1 MNIAC
6 TSCSAR
12 YGVADE
18 KLIGKRVRITCKRC
32 GTVLIVDGNY
42 NPPTVSASTSMA
54 PSPRSSSRPVQEA
67 KVPPPAPEPPF
78 MVAFAD
84 GRQEQ
89 ADVAQIVR
97 FHRAGQLGTDSVV
110 WRDGMADWADPWDVP
125 EVAAAFRRMGYAR
138 PTPAPAPAPVHQPL
152 HDAVDDE
159 ATQIHRSGP
168 HHQAP
173 LYDDGEDTHVVD
185 SSSRGSPEPLRDP
198 RVASRPVS
206 ADDDVPTHVS
216 SPGRTTT
223 RRAAPTSDRSR
234 RASTTPPLQ
243 TESAADEYQRARRE
257 AKSRSAARRSSLPPA
272 EPKVDMFARQA
283 RAGSEEDQA
292 QQASPTPGDELDIP
306 RLTGARNE
314 SSVLFSLDSL
324 LKQEQKSVRPGRPP
338 RRDESLLVDSGPS
351 LPVGGGIAPAL
362 AAPDF
367 NAPITVPPPRF
378 QEPEDV
384 VYPERA
390 RSSRAWLYV
399 AILVVVGGAGAVG
412 WKTGALTPLLTKLGL
427 ASPPPTAKSE
437 ATTAPT
443 ASERPAPTPAE
454 SASAEPAAS
463 ASAGVPAASA
473 SAAASSTPQK
483 AAASTA
489 TPVTARTV
497 ARPPATGTGGSTKEA
512 PEEKP
517 SASEKPSAA
526 EKTAAAEKPAAA
538 EKAEGEKPASSAGS
552 GPFDPAAAKEAL
564 AGATANVANCK
575 EMGGPTGT
583 GRVSITFAP
592 SGRPTSVAVTGD
604 LAGTTVG
611 SCIARLYRAVRV
623 PAFAGDPV
631 TVAKGFT
638 VQ

>member
-18 KLIGKRVRITCKRC
+18 KLVGKRVRITCKRC

-54 PSPRSSSRPVQEA
+54 PSPRASNRPSQEA
-67 KVPPPAPEPPF
+67 KAPPPTPEPPF

-110 WRDGMADWADPWDVP
+110 WRDGMQDWADPWDVP

-138 PTPAPAPAPVHQPL
+138 PSSAPAPAPAQQPL
-152 HDAVDDE
+152 RDAVDEE

-168 HHQAP
+168 YHPAP
-173 LYDDGEDTHVVD
+173 LYEDGEDTHVVD
-185 SSSRGSPEPLRDP
+185 SSSRGSPAPLHDP

-206 ADDDVPTHVS
+206 SDDDAPTHVS
-216 SPGRTTT
+216 APA
-223 RRAAPTSDRSR
+223 RAAPRGSDRAR
-234 RASTTPPLQ
+234 RASSSPPGQ
-243 TESAADEYQRARRE
+243 TESAAEEYQRARRE
-257 AKSRSAARRSSLPPA
+257 AKSRTAARRSSVPPP
-272 EPKVDMFARQA
+272 EQRRDMFALQA
-283 RAGSEEDQA
+283 QAGSEEEQDRQES
-292 QQASPTPGDELDIP
+292 ASAAAADDDIP

-324 LKQEQKSVRPGRPP
+324 LKQEQKSVRPARPP
-338 RRDESLLVDSGPS
+338 RRDESFLVDSGPS

-367 NAPITVPPPRF
+367 NAPITSPPPRF
-378 QEPEDV
+378 QEAAAEDV
-384 VYPERA
+384 VYPGNA
-390 RSSRAWLYV
+390 RSSRAWVYV
-399 AILVVVGGAGAVG
+399 AILVALGGAGAVG
-412 WKTGALTPLLTKLGL
+412 WKTGALRPVLTKLGL
-427 ASPPPTAKSE
+427 ASPTPAATSE
-437 ATTAPT
+437 TKPAPT
-443 ASERPAPTPAE
+443 ASEQASPAPAE
-454 SASAEPAAS
+454 SASAEAAAS

-473 SAAASSTPQK
+473 STSASGTAQKPAAPSAPAVAGH
-483 AAASTA
+483 AA
-489 TPVTARTV
+489 
-497 ARPPATGTGGSTKEA
+497 ARPPSTGTGGSTKEPPA
-512 PEEKP
+512 EKP
-517 SASEKPSAA
+517 SAGEKPSGSEKETASEKP
-526 EKTAAAEKPAAA
+526 EKS
-538 EKAEGEKPASSAGS
+538 EGEKPASNAAG
-552 GPFDPAAAKEAL
+552 GPFDPGAAKEAL

-575 EMGGPTGT
+575 EMGGPTGN

-623 PAFAGDPV
+623 PAFSGDPV
-631 TVAKGFT
+631 TVAKGFS